1 MKKIILKF
9 LNCGILGWCIEIV
22 FTSLNSLRQKD
33 FKLMGNTSIWMFPI
47 YGSFCLVSPLLCV
60 IKKMHWFFRGFFY
73 TILIFT
79 GEYISGKWLQKKNM
93 CPWDYSRCK
102 RNIDHIIRL
111 DYAPLWFL
119 LGLLYERLL
128 LHKGA
133 S

>member
-1 MKKIILKF
+1 MELK
-9 LNCGILGWCIEIV
+9 LISIKNWRNNDRTLSCH
-22 FTSLNSLRQKD
+22 
-33 FKLMGNTSIWMFPI
+33 TSIWMFPI